1 MNRALFSGLSGTVAF
16 QNRLDVVGNNIANS
30 NTVAYKQGRA
40 LFQDALYQTMRGGRS
55 GSDVGLGG
63 VNPVQ
68 IGSGVALGSV
78 TVQHS
83 QGSLE
88 RTGQPLDAAI
98 EGPGM
103 FLLSDG
109 SGTFYSRDGSF
120 ALDNNNTLVHAGTG
134 YLVQGWMAT
143 SGEVTPTGPPENLSF
158 NISQLTPPVPT
169 GNAVVIGN
177 LNANSAENAE
187 IYTNVSVYDS
197 LSELHQ
203 LAIAFTKTAN
213 IGEWDVEVSC
223 DGDTATTT
231 VTFDSEGALN
241 GDESV
246 TLDLNLTNGAVTPQ
260 SIEVGIGQ
268 MTSLTQPF
276 SVAVQ
281 SQDGRPAS
289 SLVSVE
295 LTDQGY
301 VEGQYSDGRSET
313 LAQVALASFTN
324 PGGLRRLGSNLFAEA
339 PAAGMAAVGGAN
351 TGGRGRVVGQ
361 ALEMSNVDLTK
372 AFVDMIITQKGFQ
385 ASTRVISTAND
396 MLDEVVRLIRN

>member
-1 MNRALFSGLSGTVAF
+1 MSCGGANGLV
-16 QNRLDVVGNNIANS
+16 
-30 NTVAYKQGRA
+30 
-40 LFQDALYQTMRGGRS
+40 
-55 GSDVGLGG
+55 
-63 VNPVQ
+63 
-68 IGSGVALGSV
+68 GSV

-88 RTGQPLDAAI
+88 RTGQPLDGAI

-120 ALDNNNTLVHAGTG
+120 ALDNNNALVHAGTG
-134 YLVQGWMAT
+134 YLVQGWMAAG
-143 SGEVTPTGPPENLSF
+143 GEVTATGPPQDLSF
-158 NISQLTPPVPT
+158 DISQLTPPVPT
-169 GNAVVIGN
+169 ANTAVIGN

-187 IYTNVSVYDS
+187 VYTNVSVYDS

-203 LAIAFTKTAN
+203 LTISFTKTAN
-213 IGEWDVEVSC
+213 VGEWDVEVSC
-223 DGDTATTT
+223 GADTATTT
-231 VTFDSEGALN
+231 ITFDAEGALN

-260 SIEVGIGQ
+260 SIAVALEQ
-268 MTSLTQPF
+268 MTSLTHPF

-289 SLVSVE
+289 SLISVE
-295 LTDQGY
+295 MTDQGN

-324 PGGLRRLGSNLFAEA
+324 PGGLRRLGSNLFAQA

-385 ASTRVISTAND
+385 ASTRVISTANE
-396 MLDEVVRLIRN
+396 MLDEVVRLVRS